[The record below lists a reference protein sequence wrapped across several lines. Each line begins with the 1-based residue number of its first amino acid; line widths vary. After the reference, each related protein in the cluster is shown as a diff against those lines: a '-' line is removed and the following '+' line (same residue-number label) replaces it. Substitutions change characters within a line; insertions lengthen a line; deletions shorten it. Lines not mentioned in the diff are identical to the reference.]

1 MAKVPSLKP
10 IAHCD
15 APASMDHWE
24 LLNGFVEEQ
33 AEAAFGPGKSAYQL
47 RLACEELLSNIIRH
61 APGAHIWLTA
71 FRCADPMPGLLLQI
85 EDDGPHF
92 DPQFDQTREVDS
104 ELPIERRPI
113 GGLGLFLVQNSV
125 DQIDYS
131 SINGHNRYRLMVF
144 KTSP

>member
-1 MAKVPSLKP
+1 MAEVPSLER

-24 LLNGFVEEQ
+24 LLNGFVEAQ
-33 AEAAFGPGKSAYQL
+33 AEAACGLGKPAYQL

-61 APGAHIWLTA
+61 APRAHIWLTA
-71 FRCADPMPGLLLQI
+71 FRCADPTPGLLLQI

-92 DPQFDQTREVDS
+92 DPRFDQPHDVDT
-104 ELPIERRPI
+104 ELPMEQRPI

-125 DQIDYS
+125 DQLDYS
-131 SINGHNRYRLMVF
+131 WINGHNRYRLTVF
-144 KTSP
+144 TASP